1 MNENKLKE
9 YARLICEV
17 GVNIQK
23 GQDVRINV
31 SIEHHKLA
39 ELIVEKAYEMGAR
52 KAVVKWNDDV
62 INRLN
67 LINQSI
73 ETLSEV
79 NNELEGM
86 YKDDLERFPVNIHI
100 LSSDPDV
107 YKGIDLTKLTE
118 P

>member
-1 MNENKLKE
+1 MNENKMKE
-9 YARLICEV
+9 YARLICET
-17 GVNIQK
+17 GVNIK
-23 GQDVRINV
+23 PGQDVRINV
-31 SIEHHKLA
+31 SIDHFRLA
-39 ELIVEKAYEMGAR
+39 ELVAEKAYELGAR
-52 KAVVKWNDDV
+52 KVVVKWNDDV
-62 INRLN
+62 LNRLN

-107 YKGIDLTKLTE
+107 YKDIDI
-118 P
+118 

>member
-1 MNENKLKE
+1 
-9 YARLICEV
+9 
-17 GVNIQK
+17 
-23 GQDVRINV
+23 
-31 SIEHHKLA
+31 
-39 ELIVEKAYEMGAR
+39 MGAR
-52 KAVVKWNDDV
+52 KVVVKWNDDV

-100 LSSDPDV
+100 L
-107 YKGIDLTKLTE
+107 
-118 P
+118 